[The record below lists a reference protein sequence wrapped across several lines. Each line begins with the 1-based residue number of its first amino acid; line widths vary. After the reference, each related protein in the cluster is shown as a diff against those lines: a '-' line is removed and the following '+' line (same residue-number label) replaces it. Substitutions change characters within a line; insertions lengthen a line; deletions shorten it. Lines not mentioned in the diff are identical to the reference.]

1 MSRCVVWNGNGRKEG
16 RKREREKKRPFEFSI
31 EFLFFSFASL
41 FFPPWPFTFPP
52 PPFFFCFSLP
62 TINSSDEELR
72 RAAPSHRIRSR
83 TSHTIQL
90 QIWNEYLDRVERDPD
105 ARVDDGGVWEAEQQ
119 ERVEEERILNLSRG
133 EATTPESSFGTA
145 STASYVDPD
154 ELQER
159 LQEALV
165 RQDEDESESEEFGDF
180 QESGDSEAFE
190 EANEEFE
197 DESEEDEEEDDPS

>member
-1 MSRCVVWNGNGRKEG
+1 M
-16 RKREREKKRPFEFSI
+16 
-31 EFLFFSFASL
+31 LF
-41 FFPPWPFTFPP
+41 P
-52 PPFFFCFSLP
+52 LP
-62 TINSSDEELR
+62 LCAQTNINSSDEELR

-90 QIWNEYLDRVERDPD
+90 QIWNKYWELVEENPD
-105 ARVDDGGVWEAEQQ
+105 ARVDDGGVWEARQKKLM
-119 ERVEEERILNLSRG
+119 EEERLLNLSRG
-133 EATTPESSFGTA
+133 EATTPESSFATA
-145 STASYVDPD
+145 STASYVDPE

-165 RQDEDESESEEFGDF
+165 RQDEDESESGEFGDF

-197 DESEEDEEEDDPS
+197 EESEEEEEEEEEEESEEEGDPS